1 MDPISH
7 DPGYKG
13 TSIWLNMATQGRS
26 GSDSGRE
33 KLPERSAKPVQTK
46 RIRAE
51 TPRVALLRRSGQE
64 RFTRSVTA
72 AFVLAGVSGATLAA
86 FSLATG
92 GKVQWVILGIVG
104 AVSGVAAAWE
114 LHVGRFFPIAH
125 IFAFTIAILVMPGHV
140 SPEMSLGFGTLLVGF
155 APIGVFLIA
164 DQRRLSWFLVTIG
177 AAGGIH
183 FGRCLLTNGHGTD
196 HLITLGAQGL
206 LFVAVTF
213 VFLQLRSEILLR
225 SEAQKAQDQFLA
237 SVGHELRTPL
247 TTVVG
252 YADLVDG
259 TDAAGPEEMREYL
272 AAIGQ
277 EGRRMWGIVD
287 DLLVSTTAGYRD
299 LAPEMSTLQIGEV
312 VDKAV
317 ADTGYSGWTDMTVDA
332 AVLVRAHPYYATM
345 VMRHLLRNAAEHG
358 GGRPALWL
366 EVLAGDR
373 VLLGLTDGGPPIP
386 ARIRDEIFEPYV
398 THGTVREPP
407 RLGLGLPV
415 ARRLA
420 RAMGG
425 EVLYDADHPRG
436 PSFVFTLQAAHAA
449 ATPSK
454 EPPIG
459 DLGHLVEGDL
469 QGVVLTVAA
478 DGDHV
483 SRARLEDMGHM
494 VLSCRGPEQNGC
506 CSLLDSGECQLA
518 AMADGILFELD
529 LDVAENREVL
539 HRYRTEFGR
548 TTPVRVLLKPGQ
560 AERHRDLLADV
571 DASEGTIG
579 FDEMSDFS
587 KRASQAG
594 ASRRRS
600 SGPTRTSKRNART
613 EPD

>member
-1 MDPISH
+1 
-7 DPGYKG
+7 
-13 TSIWLNMATQGRS
+13 MATQGGS
-26 GSDSGRE
+26 GPNSGRE
-33 KLPERSAKPVQTK
+33 EIPARSAKPVQANSN
-46 RIRAE
+46 RAE
-51 TPRVALLRRSGQE
+51 TSRVALLRRSGQE
-64 RFTRSVTA
+64 RFARSVTA
-72 AFVLAGVSGATLAA
+72 AFVLAGVSGAALAV
-86 FSLATG
+86 FSLITD
-92 GKVQWVILGIVG
+92 GKTQWMILGIV
-104 AVSGVAAAWE
+104 AAASGIVAAWE
-114 LHVGRFFPIAH
+114 LHIGRFFPVAH

-164 DQRRLSWFLVTIG
+164 DQRRLSWFLLTIG
-177 AAGGIH
+177 VAGGIH
-183 FGRCLLTNGHGTD
+183 FGRCLLISGHGTD

-213 VFLQLRSEILLR
+213 VFLHLRSEILLR

-252 YADLVDG
+252 YADLVEG
-259 TDAAGPEEMREYL
+259 TDATGPEELREYL

-299 LAPEMSTLQIGEV
+299 LVPEMSTLLIAKV
-312 VDKAV
+312 VEKAV
-317 ADTGYSGWTDMTVDA
+317 SDTGFSGWSDMTVDA
-332 AVLVRAHPYYATM
+332 TVLVQAHPYYATM

-366 EVLAGDR
+366 EVVAGDR

-386 ARIRDEIFEPYV
+386 ARIREEIFEPYV

-425 EVLYDADHPRG
+425 EVQYDADHPRG
-436 PSFVFTLQAAHAA
+436 PSFVFALQVAHAE
-449 ATPSK
+449 ATPSR
-454 EPPIG
+454 ERPIG

-469 QGVVLTVAA
+469 QGIVLTVAA
-478 DGDHV
+478 EGDDV

-506 CSLLDSGECQLA
+506 CSLLETGECHLA

-529 LDVAENREVL
+529 LDVAENREIL
-539 HRYRTEFGR
+539 HLYRTEIGR

-571 DASEGTIG
+571 DVSEGAIG

-587 KRASQAG
+587 MRAAQTG
-594 ASRRRS
+594 ARRGRS
-600 SGPTRTSKRNART
+600 SGSSRASKRNARAK
-613 EPD
+613 PD